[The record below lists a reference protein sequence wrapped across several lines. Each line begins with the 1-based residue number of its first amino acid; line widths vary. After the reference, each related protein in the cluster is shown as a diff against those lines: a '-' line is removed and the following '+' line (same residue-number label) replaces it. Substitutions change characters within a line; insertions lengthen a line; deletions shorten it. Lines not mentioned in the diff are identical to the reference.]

1 MPKQPSF
8 VHTKLGFSLVELSIV
23 IVIIGILVGG
33 IAGLQ
38 SYIRNAAIKNMLTE
52 SKVFISAF
60 NQFQT
65 RYKAPPGDFINA
77 SGIWPQC
84 AAATSSDLT
93 NHNGDGNGLIR
104 ATGSAPGNQV
114 EWFYTFQHLALS
126 GFIPGSYTGLTTGG
140 GGTYHAK
147 IGTNVPIASMQ
158 NTTFLFDHPDAA
170 DGFVSGDALYF
181 DGNYGNILRIAGL
194 NPNATSIPDQPF
206 ISGVRASQIDDK
218 YDDGQP
224 GLGNILTPK
233 TAALANCASSATAYF
248 TTGDDIT
255 CYLFIKIQ

>member
-38 SYIRNAAIKNMLTE
+38 SYIRNAEIKNMLTE

-84 AAATSSDLT
+84 AAA
-93 NHNGDGNGLIR
+93 
-104 ATGSAPGNQV
+104 PV
-114 EWFYTFQHLALS
+114 W
-126 GFIPGSYTGLTTGG
+126 
-140 GGTYHAK
+140 
-147 IGTNVPIASMQ
+147 
-158 NTTFLFDHPDAA
+158 
-170 DGFVSGDALYF
+170 
-181 DGNYGNILRIAGL
+181 
-194 NPNATSIPDQPF
+194 
-206 ISGVRASQIDDK
+206 
-218 YDDGQP
+218 
-224 GLGNILTPK
+224 
-233 TAALANCASSATAYF
+233 
-248 TTGDDIT
+248 
-255 CYLFIKIQ
+255 